1 MGPISSSPDAARA
14 AATRG
19 ISAQTPSEAEVDLKT
34 YITGIA
40 NSGPEAIKIL
50 STRLGQTPY
59 YSGKAVTKLTPK
71 LVQALQNM
79 EEARAMLRDYR
90 GNVPRELFLV
100 ESIGEAGSGKDGGP
114 STTVQRRISTQLE
127 GRTVINKIFEDI
139 LGRGPTK
146 AEFDKYYSQMTA
158 RQKAKPTVTSYS
170 GGSTNAITQTG
181 GPDVEEFLFQ
191 KIAGTDEAKSRKVFG
206 FYDIFKQALGVD

>member
-1 MGPISSSPDAARA
+1 MIYGSPDAARA
-14 AATRG
+14 AATAPRAQG
-19 ISAQTPSEAEVDLKT
+19 QSAEEVDLKT
-34 YITGIA
+34 YITSIA
-40 NSGPEAIKIL
+40 NSGPEAIKIFSDRL
-50 STRLGQTPY
+50 SRTPY

-71 LVQALQNM
+71 LLKAISDM
-79 EEARAMLRDYR
+79 ENARAMLRDYR
-90 GNVPRELFLV
+90 GNIDRTAFLV
-100 ESIGEAGSGKDGGP
+100 ESIGEAKGGAGSDGP
-114 STTVQRRISTQLE
+114 STTVQRRISTELE
-127 GRTVINKIFEDI
+127 GRTVINKIFEDL

-146 AEFDKYYSQMTA
+146 AEFDKYYTQMTA
-158 RQKAKPTVTSYS
+158 RQKAKPQVSTYS

>member
-1 MGPISSSPDAARA
+1 MVYGSPDAARA
-14 AATRG
+14 AATAPRAQG
-19 ISAQTPSEAEVDLKT
+19 QSAEEVDLKT
-34 YITGIA
+34 YITSIA
-40 NSGPEAIKIL
+40 NSGPEAIKIFSDRL
-50 STRLGQTPY
+50 SRTPY
-59 YSGKAVTKLTPK
+59 YSGKPVTKLTPK
-71 LVQALQNM
+71 LLKAVSDM
-79 EEARAMLRDYR
+79 ENARVMLRDYR
-90 GNVPRELFLV
+90 GNIDRTAFLV
-100 ESIGEAGSGKDGGP
+100 ESIGEAKGGTGSDGP
-114 STTVQRRISTQLE
+114 STTVQRRISTELE
-127 GRTVINKIFEDI
+127 GRTVINKIFEDL

-158 RQKAKPTVTSYS
+158 RQKAKPQVTTYS

>member
-1 MGPISSSPDAARA
+1 MGPVSSSPDAARA
-14 AATRG
+14 AATAPKIQG
-19 ISAQTPSEAEVDLKT
+19 QTADEVDLKT

-79 EEARAMLRDYR
+79 EEARAMLKDYR
-90 GNVPRELFLV
+90 GVVPRELFLV
-100 ESIGEAGSGKDGGP
+100 ESIGQAGSGGDGGP

-127 GRTVINKIFEDI
+127 GRTVINKIFEDL

-158 RQKAKPTVTSYS
+158 RQKAKPTVTNYS